1 MPNKFSFSLVRL
13 LQCTVA
19 LSSFMII
26 IDFQEIKSINVC
38 KSKNLSMSSIA
49 FDFGNS
55 YAVASVPRAKGI
67 DLVLSDTSNRL
78 IPSCVSY
85 TSERRFM
92 GDMGIGQRTSNR
104 RACFFNLP
112 MLLNEDFGSH
122 AVQRVLSLGAE
133 FVLTEDPVT
142 HKAYG
147 KVFYGGEE
155 RHISTENMTTAI
167 LGKVRDF
174 ANSMDNVSLSDFVV
188 GCPGNWDHSK
198 RAALRASC
206 EALGLMC
213 NGVVTQHMAAAVTYY
228 VKRNAEFR
236 AMSADNQGIHLG
248 ILSIGELQSFFSIL
262 RIHKAGIQCV
272 FAEYDDTVGAA
283 DFDKILYGLVCD
295 QIKAKFK
302 QVSPDELR
310 SGKNFT
316 KIMKACNAAKKVLS
330 INSKAPVHI
339 ECLGDAQIDV
349 NCMVTAQEFEE
360 LSFRSGLMDKLEEMV
375 KRGLQVVK
383 GVDNVEAFE
392 LIGGA
397 SRMQAVKT
405 LSERLF
411 TAQKI
416 TKRLNPDECIVV
428 GLGWIAAIR
437 SPRQKVAFSIEMV
450 DIVSNIK
457 GPISMDII
465 RRDTMTSIYE
475 SPLKVFQRDDVYPCS
490 RKVSKTL
497 APGEYSIRLVDVSTG
512 VVHEESIVTVSPR
525 NTEQFAEFSPEELAK
540 HNIALDATDV
550 TLSLKMTCDTE
561 GFFHFTQVRRTD
573 PVIRVKK
580 VLREQPNPKWS
591 EEIEAQEIEKE
602 KAAETQYADELAQY
616 EARLKELNDAL
627 AAAEDAN
634 KEAITKD
641 IADHKTKMPKK
652 QITLRTPKTI
662 QVPVEEKEIISE
674 INNVERKI
682 LTNIGDTVNLAK
694 QLEDFEK
701 CCKEID
707 HKALRYEHARNTF
720 ESLVYDTRN
729 NMDWGKFAEFTT
741 EEDKKRIVPHLDE
754 HSVFINNIEGPHQT
768 TEIEERIQRLESEIR
783 FLHERKESHDSAD
796 LRLMSLR
803 SSVDSLLDRWPANGA
818 NNEARD
824 KLSAFYAECENI
836 VRQASK
842 HELAP
847 LALFEN
853 VDQRLADFEKA
864 LQAKPE
870 PAKVDNVS
878 DAAPAKAGES
888 K

>member
-1 MPNKFSFSLVRL
+1 
-13 LQCTVA
+13 
-19 LSSFMII
+19 
-26 IDFQEIKSINVC
+26 
-38 KSKNLSMSSIA
+38 MSSIA

-55 YAVASVPRAKGI
+55 YAVASVPRARGV

-122 AVQRVLSLGAE
+122 AVQRVVSLGAE
-133 FVLTEDPVT
+133 FVLTEDPST

-147 KVFYGGEE
+147 KVFYGGQEH
-155 RHISTENMTTAI
+155 HISTENMTTAI

-188 GCPGNWDHSK
+188 GCPGNWNHSK

-206 EALGLMC
+206 EALGLTC

-236 AMSADNQGIHLG
+236 AMSPENQGIHLG

-262 RIHKAGIQCV
+262 RIHKTGIQCV

-283 DFDKILYGLVCD
+283 DFDKILYNLVCE
-295 QIKAKFK
+295 QIKAKFR
-302 QVSPDELR
+302 QISPEELR

-360 LSFRSGLMDKLEEMV
+360 LSFKSGLMNKLEAMIT
-375 KRGLQVVK
+375 KGLQVVK
-383 GVDNVEAFE
+383 GIDNVEAFE

-397 SRMQAVKT
+397 SRMQSIRT

-411 TAQKI
+411 TAEKI

-450 DIVSNIK
+450 DIISNIQ
-457 GPISMDII
+457 GPISLDILH
-465 RRDTMTSIYE
+465 RETMSSIYQT
-475 SPLKVFQRDDVYPCS
+475 PLKVFQHDDVYPCS

-497 APGEYSIRLVDVSTG
+497 SPGEYIIRLVDVSTG
-512 VVHEESIVTVSPR
+512 TTHEESVITVAPR
-525 NTEQFAEFSPEELAK
+525 NVAQFNEFSPEELAK
-540 HNIALDATDV
+540 HSISLDTTDV
-550 TLSLKMTCDTE
+550 TVSLKMTCDTE
-561 GFFHFTQVRRTD
+561 GFFHFTQLRRTD
-573 PVIRVKK
+573 PIVRVKK
-580 VLREQPNPKWS
+580 ILREQPNPKWT
-591 EEIEAQEIEKE
+591 EEIEAQEVEKE
-602 KAAETQYADELAQY
+602 KAAETQYTSEVAQH
-616 EARLKELNDAL
+616 EAKLKELNDAL
-627 AAAEDAN
+627 ASAADTEKD
-634 KEAITKD
+634 AITKE
-641 IADHKTKMPKK
+641 IADHKAKAPKK
-652 QITLRTPKTI
+652 QIVIRTPKTV
-662 QVPVEEKEIISE
+662 QVPVEEKEIATE
-674 INNVERKI
+674 IVNIDRQV
-682 LTNIGDTVNLAK
+682 LLNIGDTTSLAK
-694 QLEDFEK
+694 QLEEFEK
-701 CCKEID
+701 CCKDID
-707 HKALRYEHARNTF
+707 RKALRYEHARNTF

-729 NMDWGKFAEFTT
+729 DMDWGKFAEFTT
-741 EEDKKRIVPHLDE
+741 EEDKKKIIPHLDE
-754 HSVFINNIEGPHQT
+754 HSAFINTIEGPHQT
-768 TEIEERIQRLESEIR
+768 AEIEERIQKLEDEIR
-783 FLHERKESHDSAD
+783 FLYERKESHDSAD

-803 SSVDSLLDRWPANGA
+803 NSVDSLLEKWPANGT

-824 KLSAFYAECENI
+824 KLMVLYKECEKA
-836 VRQASK
+836 VQQASK

-853 VDQRLADFEKA
+853 IDQRLAEFEKA
-864 LQAKPE
+864 LQAKAE
-870 PAKVDNVS
+870 SAKPSATSN
-878 DAAPAKAGES
+878 AAPKEDDKS

>member
-1 MPNKFSFSLVRL
+1 
-13 LQCTVA
+13 
-19 LSSFMII
+19 
-26 IDFQEIKSINVC
+26 
-38 KSKNLSMSSIA
+38 MSSIA

-55 YAVASVPRAKGI
+55 YAVASVPRARGV

-122 AVQRVLSLGAE
+122 AVQRVVSLGAE
-133 FVLTEDPVT
+133 FVLTEDPST

-147 KVFYGGEE
+147 KVFYGGQEH
-155 RHISTENMTTAI
+155 HISTENMTTAI

-188 GCPGNWDHSK
+188 GCPGNWNHSK

-206 EALGLMC
+206 EALGLTC

-236 AMSADNQGIHLG
+236 AMSPENQGIHLG

-262 RIHKAGIQCV
+262 RIHKTGIQCV

-283 DFDKILYGLVCD
+283 DFDKILYNLVCE
-295 QIKAKFK
+295 QIKAKFR
-302 QVSPDELR
+302 QISPEELR

-360 LSFRSGLMDKLEEMV
+360 LSFKSGLMNKLEAMIT
-375 KRGLQVVK
+375 KGLQVVK
-383 GVDNVEAFE
+383 GIDNVEAFE

-397 SRMQAVKT
+397 SRMQSIRT

-411 TAQKI
+411 TAEKI

-450 DIVSNIK
+450 DIISNIQ
-457 GPISMDII
+457 GPISLDILH
-465 RRDTMTSIYE
+465 RETMSSIYQT
-475 SPLKVFQRDDVYPCS
+475 PLKVFQHDDVYPCS

-497 APGEYSIRLVDVSTG
+497 SPGEYIIRLVDVSTG
-512 VVHEESIVTVSPR
+512 TTHEESVITVAPR
-525 NTEQFAEFSPEELAK
+525 NIAQFNEFSPEELAK
-540 HNIALDATDV
+540 HSISLDTTDV
-550 TLSLKMTCDTE
+550 TVSLKMTCDTE
-561 GFFHFTQVRRTD
+561 GFFHFTQLRRTD
-573 PVIRVKK
+573 PIVRVKK
-580 VLREQPNPKWS
+580 VLREQPNPKWT
-591 EEIEAQEIEKE
+591 EEIEAQEVEKE
-602 KAAETQYADELAQY
+602 KAAETQYTSEVAQH
-616 EARLKELNDAL
+616 EAKLKELNDAL
-627 AAAEDAN
+627 ASAADTEKDAVT
-634 KEAITKD
+634 KE
-641 IADHKTKMPKK
+641 IADHKAKAPKK
-652 QITLRTPKTI
+652 QIVIRTPKTV
-662 QVPVEEKEIISE
+662 QVPVEEKEVATE
-674 INNVERKI
+674 IVNIDRQV
-682 LTNIGDTVNLAK
+682 LLNIGDTTALAK
-694 QLEDFEK
+694 QLEEFEK
-701 CCKEID
+701 CCKDID
-707 HKALRYEHARNTF
+707 RKALRYEHARNTF

-729 NMDWGKFAEFTT
+729 DMDWGKFAEFTT
-741 EEDKKRIVPHLDE
+741 EENKRKIIPHLDE
-754 HSVFINNIEGPHQT
+754 HSAFINTIEGPHQT
-768 TEIEERIQRLESEIR
+768 AEIEERIQKLEDEIR
-783 FLHERKESHDSAD
+783 FLYERKESHDSAD

-803 SSVDSLLDRWPANGA
+803 NSVDSLLEKWPANGT

-824 KLSAFYAECENI
+824 KLMVLYKECEKA
-836 VRQASK
+836 VQQASK

-853 VDQRLADFEKA
+853 IDQRLAEFEKA
-864 LQAKPE
+864 LQAKAE
-870 PAKVDNVS
+870 SAKPSATSN
-878 DAAPAKAGES
+878 AAPKEDDKS

>member
-1 MPNKFSFSLVRL
+1 
-13 LQCTVA
+13 
-19 LSSFMII
+19 
-26 IDFQEIKSINVC
+26 
-38 KSKNLSMSSIA
+38 MSSIA

-55 YAVASVPRAKGI
+55 YAVASVPRARGI

-112 MLLNEDFGSH
+112 MLINEDFGSH

-133 FVLTEDPVT
+133 FILTEDPAT

-206 EALGLMC
+206 EALGLTC

-236 AMSADNQGIHLG
+236 AMSPDNQGVHLG

-262 RIHKAGIQCV
+262 RIHRAGIQCV

-295 QIKAKFK
+295 QIKAKFR
-302 QVSPDELR
+302 QISPEELR

-349 NCMVTAQEFEE
+349 NCMITAQEFED
-360 LSFRSGLMDKLEEMV
+360 LSFKSGLMDKLEAMV
-375 KRGLQVVK
+375 RRGLQVVK
-383 GVDNVEAFE
+383 GIDNVEAFE

-405 LSERLF
+405 LSEKLF

-450 DIVSNIK
+450 DIVSNIQ

-475 SPLKVFQRDDVYPCS
+475 TPLKVFQRDDVYPCS

-497 APGEYSIRLVDVSTG
+497 APGEYNVRLVDVSTG
-512 VVHEESIVTVSPR
+512 IVHEESMITIVPR
-525 NTEQFAEFSPEELAK
+525 STAQFSEFSPEELAK
-540 HNIALDATDV
+540 HNITLDATDV
-550 TLSLKMTCDTE
+550 TISLKMTCDTE

-573 PVIRVKK
+573 PAVRVKK

-591 EEIEAQEIEKE
+591 EEIGAQEAEKE
-602 KAAETQYADELAQY
+602 KASEAQYADELAQH
-616 EARLKELNDAL
+616 EAKLKELNDAL
-627 AAAEDAN
+627 AAAADAD
-634 KEAITKD
+634 KEAITKN
-641 IADHKTKMPKK
+641 IADHRAAAPKK
-652 QITLRTPKTI
+652 QIIVRTPKMI
-662 QVPVEEKEIISE
+662 QVPVDEKEITTE
-674 INNVERKI
+674 INNIERKV
-682 LTNIGDTVNLAK
+682 LTNMADTTVLAK
-694 QLEDFEK
+694 HLEEFEK

-707 HKALRYEHARNTF
+707 HKALRYENARNTF

-741 EEDKKRIVPHLDE
+741 EEDKKRIIPHLDE
-754 HSVFINNIEGPHQT
+754 HSAFINNIEGPHQT
-768 TEIEERIQRLESEIR
+768 AEIEDRIQRLENEVR

-803 SSVDSLLDRWPANGA
+803 SSVDSLLERWPANGA
-818 NNEARD
+818 NDEARD
-824 KLSAFYAECENI
+824 KLVAFYAECEKTI
-836 VRQASK
+836 RQASK

-853 VDQRLADFEKA
+853 ANQRLTDFEKA
-864 LQAKPE
+864 LQTKPE
-870 PAKVDNVS
+870 PMKTDNTP
-878 DAAPAKAGES
+878 DAAPKEANES

>member
-1 MPNKFSFSLVRL
+1 
-13 LQCTVA
+13 
-19 LSSFMII
+19 
-26 IDFQEIKSINVC
+26 
-38 KSKNLSMSSIA
+38 MSSIA

-55 YAVASVPRAKGI
+55 YAVASVPRARGV

-122 AVQRVLSLGAE
+122 AVQRVVSLGAE
-133 FVLTEDPVT
+133 FVLTEDPST

-147 KVFYGGEE
+147 KVFYGGQEH
-155 RHISTENMTTAI
+155 HISTENMTTAI

-188 GCPGNWDHSK
+188 GCPGNWNHSK

-206 EALGLMC
+206 EALGLTC

-236 AMSADNQGIHLG
+236 AMSPENQGIHLG

-262 RIHKAGIQCV
+262 RIHKTGIQCV

-283 DFDKILYGLVCD
+283 DFDKILYNLVCE
-295 QIKAKFK
+295 QIKAKFR
-302 QVSPDELR
+302 QISPEELR

-360 LSFRSGLMDKLEEMV
+360 LSFKSGLMNKLEAMIT
-375 KRGLQVVK
+375 KGLQVVK
-383 GVDNVEAFE
+383 GIDNVEAFE

-397 SRMQAVKT
+397 SRMQSIRT

-411 TAQKI
+411 TAEKI

-450 DIVSNIK
+450 DIISNIQ
-457 GPISMDII
+457 GPISLDILH
-465 RRDTMTSIYE
+465 RETMSSIYQT
-475 SPLKVFQRDDVYPCS
+475 PLKVFQHDDVYPCS

-497 APGEYSIRLVDVSTG
+497 SPGEYIIRLVDVSTG
-512 VVHEESIVTVSPR
+512 TTHEESVITVAPR
-525 NTEQFAEFSPEELAK
+525 NIAQFNEFSPEELAK
-540 HNIALDATDV
+540 HSISLDTTDV
-550 TLSLKMTCDTE
+550 TVSLKMTCDTE
-561 GFFHFTQVRRTD
+561 GFFHFTQLRRTD
-573 PVIRVKK
+573 PIVRVKK
-580 VLREQPNPKWS
+580 VLREQPNPKWT
-591 EEIEAQEIEKE
+591 EEIEAQEVEKE
-602 KAAETQYADELAQY
+602 KAAETQYANEVTQH
-616 EARLKELNDAL
+616 EAKLKELNDAL
-627 AAAEDAN
+627 ASAADTEKD
-634 KEAITKD
+634 AITKE
-641 IADHKTKMPKK
+641 IADHKAKAPKK
-652 QITLRTPKTI
+652 QIVIRTPKTV
-662 QVPVEEKEIISE
+662 QVPVEEKEVATE
-674 INNVERKI
+674 IVNIDRQV
-682 LTNIGDTVNLAK
+682 LLNIGDTTALAK
-694 QLEDFEK
+694 QLEEFEK
-701 CCKEID
+701 CCKDID
-707 HKALRYEHARNTF
+707 RKALRYEHARNTF

-729 NMDWGKFAEFTT
+729 DMDWGKFAEFTT
-741 EEDKKRIVPHLDE
+741 EEDKKKIIPHLDE
-754 HSVFINNIEGPHQT
+754 HSAFINTIEGPHQT
-768 TEIEERIQRLESEIR
+768 AEIEERIQKLEDEIR
-783 FLHERKESHDSAD
+783 FLYERKESHDSAD

-803 SSVDSLLDRWPANGA
+803 NSVDSLLEKWPANGT

-824 KLSAFYAECENI
+824 KLMVLYKECEKA
-836 VRQASK
+836 VQQASK

-853 VDQRLADFEKA
+853 IDQRLAEFEKA
-864 LQAKPE
+864 LQAKAE
-870 PAKVDNVS
+870 SAKPSATSN
-878 DAAPAKAGES
+878 AAPKEDDKS

>member
-1 MPNKFSFSLVRL
+1 
-13 LQCTVA
+13 
-19 LSSFMII
+19 
-26 IDFQEIKSINVC
+26 
-38 KSKNLSMSSIA
+38 MSSIA

-55 YAVASVPRAKGI
+55 YAVASVPRARGV

-122 AVQRVLSLGAE
+122 AVQRVVSLGAE
-133 FVLTEDPVT
+133 FVLTEDPST

-147 KVFYGGEE
+147 KVFYGGQEH
-155 RHISTENMTTAI
+155 HISTENMTTAI

-188 GCPGNWDHSK
+188 GCPGNWNHSK

-206 EALGLMC
+206 EALGLTC

-236 AMSADNQGIHLG
+236 AMSPENQGIHLG

-262 RIHKAGIQCV
+262 RIHKTGIQCV

-283 DFDKILYGLVCD
+283 DFDKILYNLVCE
-295 QIKAKFK
+295 QIKAKFR
-302 QVSPDELR
+302 QISPEELR

-360 LSFRSGLMDKLEEMV
+360 LSFKSGLMNKLEAMIT
-375 KRGLQVVK
+375 KGLQVVK
-383 GVDNVEAFE
+383 GIDNVEAFE

-397 SRMQAVKT
+397 SRMQSIRT

-411 TAQKI
+411 TAEKI

-450 DIVSNIK
+450 DIISNIQ
-457 GPISMDII
+457 GPISLDILH
-465 RRDTMTSIYE
+465 RETMSSIYQT
-475 SPLKVFQRDDVYPCS
+475 PLKVFQHDDVYPCS

-497 APGEYSIRLVDVSTG
+497 SPGEYIIRLVDVSTG
-512 VVHEESIVTVSPR
+512 TTHEESVITVAPR
-525 NTEQFAEFSPEELAK
+525 NIAQFNEFSPEELAK
-540 HNIALDATDV
+540 HSISLDTTDV
-550 TLSLKMTCDTE
+550 TVSLKMTCDTE
-561 GFFHFTQVRRTD
+561 GFFHFTQLRRTD
-573 PVIRVKK
+573 PIVRVKK
-580 VLREQPNPKWS
+580 VLREQPNPKWT
-591 EEIEAQEIEKE
+591 EEIEAQEVEKE
-602 KAAETQYADELAQY
+602 KAAETQYTSEVAQH
-616 EARLKELNDAL
+616 EAKLKELNDAL
-627 AAAEDAN
+627 ASAADTEKDAVT
-634 KEAITKD
+634 KE
-641 IADHKTKMPKK
+641 IADHKAKAPKK
-652 QITLRTPKTI
+652 QIVIRTPKTV
-662 QVPVEEKEIISE
+662 QVPVEEKEVATE
-674 INNVERKI
+674 IVNIDRQV
-682 LTNIGDTVNLAK
+682 LLNIGDTTALAK
-694 QLEDFEK
+694 QLEEFEK
-701 CCKEID
+701 CCKDID
-707 HKALRYEHARNTF
+707 RKALRYEHARNTF

-729 NMDWGKFAEFTT
+729 DMDWGKFAEFTT
-741 EEDKKRIVPHLDE
+741 EEDKKKIIPHLDE
-754 HSVFINNIEGPHQT
+754 HSAFINTIEGPHQT
-768 TEIEERIQRLESEIR
+768 AEIEERIQKLEDEIR
-783 FLHERKESHDSAD
+783 FLYERKESHDSAD

-803 SSVDSLLDRWPANGA
+803 NSVDSLLEKWPANGT

-824 KLSAFYAECENI
+824 KLMVLYKECEKA
-836 VRQASK
+836 VQQASK

-853 VDQRLADFEKA
+853 IDQRLAEFEKA
-864 LQAKPE
+864 LQAKAE
-870 PAKVDNVS
+870 SAKPSATSN
-878 DAAPAKAGES
+878 AAPKEDDKS

>member
-1 MPNKFSFSLVRL
+1 
-13 LQCTVA
+13 
-19 LSSFMII
+19 
-26 IDFQEIKSINVC
+26 
-38 KSKNLSMSSIA
+38 MSSIA

-55 YAVASVPRAKGI
+55 YAVASVPRARGV

-122 AVQRVLSLGAE
+122 AVQRVVSLGAE
-133 FVLTEDPVT
+133 FVLTEDPST

-147 KVFYGGEE
+147 KVFYGGQEH
-155 RHISTENMTTAI
+155 HISTENMTTAI

-188 GCPGNWDHSK
+188 GCPGNWNHSK

-206 EALGLMC
+206 EALGLTC

-236 AMSADNQGIHLG
+236 AMSPENQGIHLG

-262 RIHKAGIQCV
+262 RIHKTGIQCV

-283 DFDKILYGLVCD
+283 DFDKILYNLVCE
-295 QIKAKFK
+295 QIKAKFR
-302 QVSPDELR
+302 QISPEELR

-360 LSFRSGLMDKLEEMV
+360 LSFKSGLMNKLEAMIT
-375 KRGLQVVK
+375 KGLQVVK
-383 GVDNVEAFE
+383 GIDNVEAFE

-397 SRMQAVKT
+397 SRMQSIRT

-411 TAQKI
+411 TAEKI

-450 DIVSNIK
+450 DIISNIQ
-457 GPISMDII
+457 GPISLDILH
-465 RRDTMTSIYE
+465 RETMSSIYQT
-475 SPLKVFQRDDVYPCS
+475 PLKVFQHDDVYPCS

-497 APGEYSIRLVDVSTG
+497 SPGEYIIRLVDVSTG
-512 VVHEESIVTVSPR
+512 TTHEESVITVAPR
-525 NTEQFAEFSPEELAK
+525 NIAQFNEFSPEELAK
-540 HNIALDATDV
+540 HSISLDTTDV
-550 TLSLKMTCDTE
+550 TVSLKMTCDTE
-561 GFFHFTQVRRTD
+561 GFFHFTQLRRTD
-573 PVIRVKK
+573 PIVRVKK
-580 VLREQPNPKWS
+580 VLREQPNPKWT
-591 EEIEAQEIEKE
+591 EEIEAQEVEKE
-602 KAAETQYADELAQY
+602 KAAETQYTSEVAQH
-616 EARLKELNDAL
+616 EAKLKELNDAL
-627 AAAEDAN
+627 ASAADTEKDAVT
-634 KEAITKD
+634 KE
-641 IADHKTKMPKK
+641 IADHKAKAPKK
-652 QITLRTPKTI
+652 QIVIRTPKTV
-662 QVPVEEKEIISE
+662 QVPVEEKEVATE
-674 INNVERKI
+674 IVNIDRQV
-682 LTNIGDTVNLAK
+682 LLNIGDTTALAK
-694 QLEDFEK
+694 QLEEFEK
-701 CCKEID
+701 CCKDID
-707 HKALRYEHARNTF
+707 RKALRYEHARNTF

-729 NMDWGKFAEFTT
+729 DMDWGKFAEFTT
-741 EEDKKRIVPHLDE
+741 EEDKRKIIPHLDE
-754 HSVFINNIEGPHQT
+754 HSAFINTIEGPHQT
-768 TEIEERIQRLESEIR
+768 AEIEERIQKLEDEIR
-783 FLHERKESHDSAD
+783 FLYERKESHDSAD

-803 SSVDSLLDRWPANGA
+803 NSVDSLLEKWPANGT

-824 KLSAFYAECENI
+824 KLMALYKECEKA
-836 VRQASK
+836 VQQASK

-853 VDQRLADFEKA
+853 IDKRLAEFEKA
-864 LQAKPE
+864 LQAKAE
-870 PAKVDNVS
+870 SAKPSATSN
-878 DAAPAKAGES
+878 AAPKEDDKS

>member
-1 MPNKFSFSLVRL
+1 
-13 LQCTVA
+13 
-19 LSSFMII
+19 
-26 IDFQEIKSINVC
+26 
-38 KSKNLSMSSIA
+38 MSSIA

-55 YAVASVPRAKGI
+55 YAVASVPRARGV

-122 AVQRVLSLGAE
+122 AVQRVVSLGAE
-133 FVLTEDPVT
+133 FVLTEDPST

-147 KVFYGGEE
+147 KVFYGGQEH
-155 RHISTENMTTAI
+155 HISTENMTTAI

-188 GCPGNWDHSK
+188 GCPGNWNHSK

-206 EALGLMC
+206 EALGLTC

-236 AMSADNQGIHLG
+236 TMSPENQGIHLG

-262 RIHKAGIQCV
+262 RIHKTGIQCV

-283 DFDKILYGLVCD
+283 DFDKILYNLVCE
-295 QIKAKFK
+295 QIKAKFR
-302 QVSPDELR
+302 QISPEELR

-360 LSFRSGLMDKLEEMV
+360 LSFKSGLMNKLEAMIT
-375 KRGLQVVK
+375 KGLQVVK
-383 GVDNVEAFE
+383 GIDNVEAFE

-397 SRMQAVKT
+397 SRMQSIRT

-411 TAQKI
+411 TAEKI

-450 DIVSNIK
+450 DIISNIQ
-457 GPISMDII
+457 GPISLDILH
-465 RRDTMTSIYE
+465 RETMSSIYQT
-475 SPLKVFQRDDVYPCS
+475 PLKVFQHDDVYPCS

-497 APGEYSIRLVDVSTG
+497 SPGEYIIRLVDVSTG
-512 VVHEESIVTVSPR
+512 TTHEESVITVAPR
-525 NTEQFAEFSPEELAK
+525 NIAQFNEFSPEELAK
-540 HNIALDATDV
+540 HSISLDTTDV
-550 TLSLKMTCDTE
+550 TVSLKMTCDTE
-561 GFFHFTQVRRTD
+561 GFFHFTQLRRTD
-573 PVIRVKK
+573 PIVRVKK
-580 VLREQPNPKWS
+580 VLREQPNPKWT
-591 EEIEAQEIEKE
+591 EEIEAQEVEKE
-602 KAAETQYADELAQY
+602 KAAETQYTNEVAQH
-616 EARLKELNDAL
+616 EAKLKELNDAL
-627 AAAEDAN
+627 ASAADTEKDAVT
-634 KEAITKD
+634 KE
-641 IADHKTKMPKK
+641 IADHKAKAPKK
-652 QITLRTPKTI
+652 QIVIRTPKTV
-662 QVPVEEKEIISE
+662 QVPVEEKEVATEIIN
-674 INNVERKI
+674 IDRQV
-682 LTNIGDTVNLAK
+682 LLNIGDTTALAK
-694 QLEDFEK
+694 QLEEFEK
-701 CCKEID
+701 CCKDID
-707 HKALRYEHARNTF
+707 RKALRYEHARNTF

-729 NMDWGKFAEFTT
+729 DMDWGKFAEFTT
-741 EEDKKRIVPHLDE
+741 EEDKKKIIPHLDE
-754 HSVFINNIEGPHQT
+754 HSAFINTIEGPHQT
-768 TEIEERIQRLESEIR
+768 AEIEERIQKLEDEIR
-783 FLHERKESHDSAD
+783 FLYERKESHDSAD

-803 SSVDSLLDRWPANGA
+803 NSVDSLLEKWPANGT

-824 KLSAFYAECENI
+824 KLMVLYKECEKA
-836 VRQASK
+836 VQQASK

-853 VDQRLADFEKA
+853 IDQRLAEFEKA
-864 LQAKPE
+864 LQAKAE
-870 PAKVDNVS
+870 SAKPSATSN
-878 DAAPAKAGES
+878 AAPKEDDKS

>member
-1 MPNKFSFSLVRL
+1 
-13 LQCTVA
+13 
-19 LSSFMII
+19 
-26 IDFQEIKSINVC
+26 
-38 KSKNLSMSSIA
+38 MSSIA

-55 YAVASVPRAKGI
+55 YAVASVPRARGV

-122 AVQRVLSLGAE
+122 AVQRVVSLGAE
-133 FVLTEDPVT
+133 FVLTEDPST

-147 KVFYGGEE
+147 KVFYGGQEH
-155 RHISTENMTTAI
+155 HISTENMTTAI

-188 GCPGNWDHSK
+188 GCPGNWNHSK

-206 EALGLMC
+206 EALGLTC

-236 AMSADNQGIHLG
+236 AMSPENQGIHLG

-262 RIHKAGIQCV
+262 RIHKTGIQCV

-283 DFDKILYGLVCD
+283 DFDKILYNLVCE
-295 QIKAKFK
+295 QIKAKFR
-302 QVSPDELR
+302 QISPEELR

-360 LSFRSGLMDKLEEMV
+360 LSFKSGLMNKLEAMIT
-375 KRGLQVVK
+375 KGLQVVK
-383 GVDNVEAFE
+383 GIDNVEAFE

-397 SRMQAVKT
+397 SRMQSIRT

-411 TAQKI
+411 TAEKI

-450 DIVSNIK
+450 DIISNIQ
-457 GPISMDII
+457 GPISLDILH
-465 RRDTMTSIYE
+465 RETMSSIYQT
-475 SPLKVFQRDDVYPCS
+475 PLKVFQHDDVYPCS

-497 APGEYSIRLVDVSTG
+497 SPGEYIIRLVDVSTG
-512 VVHEESIVTVSPR
+512 TTHEESVITVAPR
-525 NTEQFAEFSPEELAK
+525 NIAQFNEFSPEELAK
-540 HNIALDATDV
+540 HSISLDTTDV
-550 TLSLKMTCDTE
+550 TVSLKMTCDTE
-561 GFFHFTQVRRTD
+561 GFFHFTQLRRTD
-573 PVIRVKK
+573 PIVRVKK
-580 VLREQPNPKWS
+580 VLREQPNPKWT
-591 EEIEAQEIEKE
+591 EEIEAQEVEKE
-602 KAAETQYADELAQY
+602 KAAETQYANEVAQH
-616 EARLKELNDAL
+616 EAKLKELNDAL
-627 AAAEDAN
+627 ASAADTEKD
-634 KEAITKD
+634 AITKE
-641 IADHKTKMPKK
+641 IADHKAKAPKK
-652 QITLRTPKTI
+652 QIVIRTPKTV
-662 QVPVEEKEIISE
+662 QVPVEEKEVATE
-674 INNVERKI
+674 IVNIDRQV
-682 LTNIGDTVNLAK
+682 LLNIGDTTALAK
-694 QLEDFEK
+694 QLEEFEK
-701 CCKEID
+701 CCKDID
-707 HKALRYEHARNTF
+707 RKALRYEHARNTF

-729 NMDWGKFAEFTT
+729 DMDWGKFAEFTT
-741 EEDKKRIVPHLDE
+741 EEDKKKIIPHLDE
-754 HSVFINNIEGPHQT
+754 HSAFINTIEGPHQT
-768 TEIEERIQRLESEIR
+768 AEIEERIQKLEDEIR
-783 FLHERKESHDSAD
+783 FLYERKESHDSAD

-803 SSVDSLLDRWPANGA
+803 NSVDSLLEKWPANGT

-824 KLSAFYAECENI
+824 KLMVLYKECEKA
-836 VRQASK
+836 VQQASK

-853 VDQRLADFEKA
+853 IDQRLAEFEKA
-864 LQAKPE
+864 LQAKAE
-870 PAKVDNVS
+870 SAKPSATSN
-878 DAAPAKAGES
+878 AAPKEDDKS

>member
-1 MPNKFSFSLVRL
+1 
-13 LQCTVA
+13 
-19 LSSFMII
+19 
-26 IDFQEIKSINVC
+26 
-38 KSKNLSMSSIA
+38 MSSIA

-55 YAVASVPRAKGI
+55 YAVASVPRARGV

-122 AVQRVLSLGAE
+122 AVQRVVSLGAE
-133 FVLTEDPVT
+133 FVLTEDPST

-147 KVFYGGEE
+147 KVFYGGQEH
-155 RHISTENMTTAI
+155 HISTENMTTAI

-188 GCPGNWDHSK
+188 GCPGNWNHSK

-206 EALGLMC
+206 EALGLTC

-236 AMSADNQGIHLG
+236 AMSPENQGIHLG

-262 RIHKAGIQCV
+262 RIHKTGIQCV

-283 DFDKILYGLVCD
+283 DFDKILYNLVCE
-295 QIKAKFK
+295 QIKAKFR
-302 QVSPDELR
+302 QISPEELR

-360 LSFRSGLMDKLEEMV
+360 LSFKSGLMNKLEAMIT
-375 KRGLQVVK
+375 KGLQVVK
-383 GVDNVEAFE
+383 GIDNVEAFE

-397 SRMQAVKT
+397 SRMQSIRT

-411 TAQKI
+411 TAEKI

-450 DIVSNIK
+450 DIISNIQ
-457 GPISMDII
+457 GPISLDILH
-465 RRDTMTSIYE
+465 RETMSSIYQT
-475 SPLKVFQRDDVYPCS
+475 PLKVFQHDDVYPCS

-497 APGEYSIRLVDVSTG
+497 SPGEYIIRLVDVSTG
-512 VVHEESIVTVSPR
+512 TTHEESVITVAPR
-525 NTEQFAEFSPEELAK
+525 NIAQFNEFSPEELAK
-540 HNIALDATDV
+540 HSISLDTTDV
-550 TLSLKMTCDTE
+550 TVSLKMTCDTE
-561 GFFHFTQVRRTD
+561 GFFHFTQLRRTD
-573 PVIRVKK
+573 PVVRVKK
-580 VLREQPNPKWS
+580 VLREQPNPKWN
-591 EEIEAQEIEKE
+591 EEIEAQEVEKE
-602 KAAETQYADELAQY
+602 KAAETQYANEVAQH
-616 EARLKELNDAL
+616 EAKLKELNDAL
-627 AAAEDAN
+627 ASAADTEKDAVT
-634 KEAITKD
+634 KE
-641 IADHKTKMPKK
+641 IADHKAKAPKK
-652 QITLRTPKTI
+652 QIVIRTPKTV
-662 QVPVEEKEIISE
+662 QVPVEEKEVATE
-674 INNVERKI
+674 IVNIDRQV
-682 LTNIGDTVNLAK
+682 LLNIGDTTALAK
-694 QLEDFEK
+694 QLEEFEK
-701 CCKEID
+701 CCKDID
-707 HKALRYEHARNTF
+707 RKALRYEHARNTF

-729 NMDWGKFAEFTT
+729 DMDWGKFAEFTT
-741 EEDKKRIVPHLDE
+741 EEDKRKIIPHLDE
-754 HSVFINNIEGPHQT
+754 HSAFINTIEGPHQT
-768 TEIEERIQRLESEIR
+768 AEIEERIQKLEDEIR
-783 FLHERKESHDSAD
+783 FLYERKESHDSAD

-803 SSVDSLLDRWPANGA
+803 NSVDSLLEKWPANGT

-824 KLSAFYAECENI
+824 KLMVLYKECEKA
-836 VRQASK
+836 VQQASK

-853 VDQRLADFEKA
+853 IDQRLAEFEKA
-864 LQAKPE
+864 LQAKAE
-870 PAKVDNVS
+870 SAKPSATSN
-878 DAAPAKAGES
+878 AAPKEDDKS

>member
-1 MPNKFSFSLVRL
+1 
-13 LQCTVA
+13 
-19 LSSFMII
+19 
-26 IDFQEIKSINVC
+26 
-38 KSKNLSMSSIA
+38 MSSIA

-55 YAVASVPRAKGI
+55 YAVASVPRARGV

-122 AVQRVLSLGAE
+122 AVQRVVSLGAE
-133 FVLTEDPVT
+133 FVLTEDPST

-147 KVFYGGEE
+147 KVFYGGQEH
-155 RHISTENMTTAI
+155 HISTENMTTAI

-188 GCPGNWDHSK
+188 GCPGNWNHSK

-206 EALGLMC
+206 EALGLTC

-236 AMSADNQGIHLG
+236 AMSPENQGIHLG

-262 RIHKAGIQCV
+262 RIHKTGIQCV

-283 DFDKILYGLVCD
+283 DFDKILYNLVCE
-295 QIKAKFK
+295 QIKAKFR
-302 QVSPDELR
+302 QISPEELR

-360 LSFRSGLMDKLEEMV
+360 LSFKSGLMNKLEAMIT
-375 KRGLQVVK
+375 KGLQVVK
-383 GVDNVEAFE
+383 GLDNVEAFE

-397 SRMQAVKT
+397 SRMQSIRT

-411 TAQKI
+411 TAEKI

-450 DIVSNIK
+450 DIISNIQ
-457 GPISMDII
+457 GPISLDILH
-465 RRDTMTSIYE
+465 RETMSSIYQT
-475 SPLKVFQRDDVYPCS
+475 PLKVFQHDDVYPCS

-497 APGEYSIRLVDVSTG
+497 SPGEYIIRLVDVSTG
-512 VVHEESIVTVSPR
+512 TTHEESVITVAPR
-525 NTEQFAEFSPEELAK
+525 NIAQFNEFSPEELAK
-540 HNIALDATDV
+540 HSISLDTTDV
-550 TLSLKMTCDTE
+550 TVSLKMTCDTE
-561 GFFHFTQVRRTD
+561 GFFHFTQLRRTD
-573 PVIRVKK
+573 PIVRVKK
-580 VLREQPNPKWS
+580 VLREQPNPKWT
-591 EEIEAQEIEKE
+591 EEIEAQEVEKE
-602 KAAETQYADELAQY
+602 KAAETQYTSEVAQH
-616 EARLKELNDAL
+616 EAKLKELNDAL
-627 AAAEDAN
+627 ASAADTEKDAVT
-634 KEAITKD
+634 KE
-641 IADHKTKMPKK
+641 IADHKAKAPKK
-652 QITLRTPKTI
+652 QIVIRTPKTV
-662 QVPVEEKEIISE
+662 QVPVEEKEVATE
-674 INNVERKI
+674 IVNIDRQV
-682 LTNIGDTVNLAK
+682 LLNIGDTTALAK
-694 QLEDFEK
+694 QLEEFEK
-701 CCKEID
+701 CCKDID
-707 HKALRYEHARNTF
+707 RKALRYEHARNTF

-729 NMDWGKFAEFTT
+729 DMDWGKFAEFTT
-741 EEDKKRIVPHLDE
+741 EEDKKKIIPHLDE
-754 HSVFINNIEGPHQT
+754 HSAFINTIEGPHQT
-768 TEIEERIQRLESEIR
+768 AEIEERIQKLEDEIR
-783 FLHERKESHDSAD
+783 FLYERKESHDSAD

-803 SSVDSLLDRWPANGA
+803 NSVDSLLEKWPANGT

-824 KLSAFYAECENI
+824 KLMVLYKECEKA
-836 VRQASK
+836 VQQASK

-853 VDQRLADFEKA
+853 IDQRLAEFEKA
-864 LQAKPE
+864 LQAKAE
-870 PAKVDNVS
+870 SAKPSATSN
-878 DAAPAKAGES
+878 AAPKEDDKS

>member
-1 MPNKFSFSLVRL
+1 
-13 LQCTVA
+13 
-19 LSSFMII
+19 
-26 IDFQEIKSINVC
+26 
-38 KSKNLSMSSIA
+38 MSSIA

-55 YAVASVPRAKGI
+55 YAVASVPRARGV

-122 AVQRVLSLGAE
+122 AVQRVVSLGAE
-133 FVLTEDPVT
+133 FVLTEDPST

-147 KVFYGGEE
+147 KVFYGGQEH
-155 RHISTENMTTAI
+155 HISTENMTTAI

-188 GCPGNWDHSK
+188 GCPGNWNHSK

-206 EALGLMC
+206 EALGLTC

-236 AMSADNQGIHLG
+236 AMSPENQGIHLG

-262 RIHKAGIQCV
+262 RIHKTGIQCV

-283 DFDKILYGLVCD
+283 DFDKILYNLVCE
-295 QIKAKFK
+295 QIKAKFR
-302 QVSPDELR
+302 QISPEELR

-360 LSFRSGLMDKLEEMV
+360 LSFKSGLMNKLEAMIT
-375 KRGLQVVK
+375 KGLQVVK
-383 GVDNVEAFE
+383 GLDNVEAFE

-397 SRMQAVKT
+397 SRMQSIRT

-411 TAQKI
+411 TAEKI

-450 DIVSNIK
+450 DIISNIQ
-457 GPISMDII
+457 GPISLDILH
-465 RRDTMTSIYE
+465 RETMSSIYQT
-475 SPLKVFQRDDVYPCS
+475 PLKVFQHDDVYPCS

-497 APGEYSIRLVDVSTG
+497 SPGEYIIRLVDVSTG
-512 VVHEESIVTVSPR
+512 TTHEESVITVAPR
-525 NTEQFAEFSPEELAK
+525 NIAQFNEFSPEELAK
-540 HNIALDATDV
+540 HSISLDTTDV
-550 TLSLKMTCDTE
+550 TVSLKMTCDTE
-561 GFFHFTQVRRTD
+561 GFFHFTQLRRTD
-573 PVIRVKK
+573 PIVRVKK
-580 VLREQPNPKWS
+580 VLREQPNPKWT
-591 EEIEAQEIEKE
+591 EEIEAQEVEKE
-602 KAAETQYADELAQY
+602 KAAETQYTSEVAQH
-616 EARLKELNDAL
+616 EAKLKELNDAL
-627 AAAEDAN
+627 ASAADTEKDAVT
-634 KEAITKD
+634 KE
-641 IADHKTKMPKK
+641 IADHKAKAPKK
-652 QITLRTPKTI
+652 QIVIRTPKTV
-662 QVPVEEKEIISE
+662 QVPVEEKEIATE
-674 INNVERKI
+674 IVNIDRQV
-682 LTNIGDTVNLAK
+682 LLNIGDTTALAK
-694 QLEDFEK
+694 QLEEFEK
-701 CCKEID
+701 CCKDID
-707 HKALRYEHARNTF
+707 RKALRYEHARNTF

-729 NMDWGKFAEFTT
+729 DMDWGKFAEFTT
-741 EEDKKRIVPHLDE
+741 EEDKKKIIPHLDE
-754 HSVFINNIEGPHQT
+754 HSAFINTIEGPHQT
-768 TEIEERIQRLESEIR
+768 AEIEERIQKLEDEIR
-783 FLHERKESHDSAD
+783 FLYERKESHDSAD

-803 SSVDSLLDRWPANGA
+803 NSVDSLLEKWPANGT

-824 KLSAFYAECENI
+824 KLMVLYKECEKA
-836 VRQASK
+836 VQQASK

-853 VDQRLADFEKA
+853 IDQRLAEFEKA
-864 LQAKPE
+864 LQAKAE
-870 PAKVDNVS
+870 SAKPSATSN
-878 DAAPAKAGES
+878 AAPKEDDKS

>member
-1 MPNKFSFSLVRL
+1 
-13 LQCTVA
+13 
-19 LSSFMII
+19 
-26 IDFQEIKSINVC
+26 
-38 KSKNLSMSSIA
+38 MSSIA

-55 YAVASVPRAKGI
+55 YAVASVPRARGV

-122 AVQRVLSLGAE
+122 AVQRVVSLGAE
-133 FVLTEDPVT
+133 FVLTEDPNT

-147 KVFYGGEE
+147 KVFYGGQEH
-155 RHISTENMTTAI
+155 HISTENMTTAI

-188 GCPGNWDHSK
+188 GCPGNWNHSK

-206 EALGLMC
+206 EALGLTC

-236 AMSADNQGIHLG
+236 AMSPENQGIHLG

-262 RIHKAGIQCV
+262 RIHKTGIQCV

-283 DFDKILYGLVCD
+283 DFDKILYNLVCE
-295 QIKAKFK
+295 QIKAKFR
-302 QVSPDELR
+302 QISPEELR

-360 LSFRSGLMDKLEEMV
+360 LSFKSGLMNKLEAMIT
-375 KRGLQVVK
+375 KGLQVVK
-383 GVDNVEAFE
+383 GIDNVEAFE

-397 SRMQAVKT
+397 SRMQSIRT

-411 TAQKI
+411 TAEKI

-450 DIVSNIK
+450 DIISNIQ
-457 GPISMDII
+457 GPISLDILH
-465 RRDTMTSIYE
+465 RETMSSIYQT
-475 SPLKVFQRDDVYPCS
+475 PLKVFQHDDVYPCS

-497 APGEYSIRLVDVSTG
+497 SPGEYIIRLVDVSTG
-512 VVHEESIVTVSPR
+512 TTHEESVITVAPR
-525 NTEQFAEFSPEELAK
+525 NIAQFNEFSPEELAK
-540 HNIALDATDV
+540 HSISLDTTDV
-550 TLSLKMTCDTE
+550 TVSLKMTCDTE
-561 GFFHFTQVRRTD
+561 GFFHFTQLRRTD
-573 PVIRVKK
+573 PIVRVKK
-580 VLREQPNPKWS
+580 VLREQPNPKWT
-591 EEIEAQEIEKE
+591 EEIEAQEVEKE
-602 KAAETQYADELAQY
+602 KAAETQYTNEVAQH
-616 EARLKELNDAL
+616 EAKLKELNDAL
-627 AAAEDAN
+627 ASAADTEKD
-634 KEAITKD
+634 AITKE
-641 IADHKTKMPKK
+641 IADHKAKVPKK
-652 QITLRTPKTI
+652 QIVIRTPKTV
-662 QVPVEEKEIISE
+662 QVPVEEKEVATE
-674 INNVERKI
+674 IVNIDRQV
-682 LTNIGDTVNLAK
+682 LLNIGDTTALAK
-694 QLEDFEK
+694 QLEEFEK
-701 CCKEID
+701 CCKDID
-707 HKALRYEHARNTF
+707 RKALRYEHARNTF

-729 NMDWGKFAEFTT
+729 DMDWGKFAEFTT
-741 EEDKKRIVPHLDE
+741 EEDKRKIIPHLDE
-754 HSVFINNIEGPHQT
+754 HSAFINTIEGPHQT
-768 TEIEERIQRLESEIR
+768 TEIEERIQKLEDEIR
-783 FLHERKESHDSAD
+783 FLYERKESHDSAD

-803 SSVDSLLDRWPANGA
+803 NSVDSLLEKWPANGT

-824 KLSAFYAECENI
+824 KLMVLYKECEKA
-836 VRQASK
+836 VQQASK

-853 VDQRLADFEKA
+853 IDQRLAEFEKA
-864 LQAKPE
+864 LQAKAE
-870 PAKVDNVS
+870 SAKPSATSNATPKED
-878 DAAPAKAGES
+878 DKS

>member
-1 MPNKFSFSLVRL
+1 
-13 LQCTVA
+13 
-19 LSSFMII
+19 
-26 IDFQEIKSINVC
+26 
-38 KSKNLSMSSIA
+38 MSSIA

-55 YAVASVPRAKGI
+55 YAVASVPRARGV

-122 AVQRVLSLGAE
+122 AVQRVVSLGAE
-133 FVLTEDPVT
+133 FVLTEDPST

-147 KVFYGGEE
+147 KVFYGGQEH
-155 RHISTENMTTAI
+155 HISTENMTTAI

-188 GCPGNWDHSK
+188 GCPGNWNHSK

-206 EALGLMC
+206 EALGLTC

-236 AMSADNQGIHLG
+236 AMSPENQGIHLG

-262 RIHKAGIQCV
+262 RIHKTGIQCV

-283 DFDKILYGLVCD
+283 DFDKILYNLVCE
-295 QIKAKFK
+295 QIKAKFR
-302 QVSPDELR
+302 QISPEELR

-360 LSFRSGLMDKLEEMV
+360 LSFKSGLMNKLEAMIT
-375 KRGLQVVK
+375 KGLQVVK
-383 GVDNVEAFE
+383 GIDNVEAFE

-397 SRMQAVKT
+397 SRMQSIRT

-411 TAQKI
+411 TAEKI

-450 DIVSNIK
+450 DIISNIQ
-457 GPISMDII
+457 GPISLDILH
-465 RRDTMTSIYE
+465 RETMSSIYQT
-475 SPLKVFQRDDVYPCS
+475 PLKVFQHDDVYPCS

-497 APGEYSIRLVDVSTG
+497 SPGEYIIRLVDVSTG
-512 VVHEESIVTVSPR
+512 TTHEESVITVAPR
-525 NTEQFAEFSPEELAK
+525 NIAQFNEFSPEELAK
-540 HNIALDATDV
+540 HSISLDTTDV
-550 TLSLKMTCDTE
+550 TVSLKMTCDTE
-561 GFFHFTQVRRTD
+561 GFFHFTQLRRTD
-573 PVIRVKK
+573 PIVRVKK
-580 VLREQPNPKWS
+580 VLREQPNPKWT
-591 EEIEAQEIEKE
+591 EEIEAQEVEKE
-602 KAAETQYADELAQY
+602 KAAETQYANEVAQH
-616 EARLKELNDAL
+616 EAKLKELNDAL
-627 AAAEDAN
+627 ASAADTEKD
-634 KEAITKD
+634 AITKE
-641 IADHKTKMPKK
+641 IADHKAKAPKK
-652 QITLRTPKTI
+652 QIVIRTPKTV
-662 QVPVEEKEIISE
+662 QVPVEEKEVATE
-674 INNVERKI
+674 IVNIDRQV
-682 LTNIGDTVNLAK
+682 LLNIGDTTSLAK
-694 QLEDFEK
+694 KLEEFEK
-701 CCKEID
+701 CCKDID
-707 HKALRYEHARNTF
+707 RKALRYEHARNTF

-729 NMDWGKFAEFTT
+729 DMDWGKFAEFTT
-741 EEDKKRIVPHLDE
+741 EEDKKKIIPHLDE
-754 HSVFINNIEGPHQT
+754 HSAFINTIEGPHQT
-768 TEIEERIQRLESEIR
+768 AEIEERIQKLEDEIR
-783 FLHERKESHDSAD
+783 FLYERKESHDSAD

-803 SSVDSLLDRWPANGA
+803 NSVDSLLEKWPANGT

-824 KLSAFYAECENI
+824 KLMVLYKECEKA
-836 VRQASK
+836 VQQASK

-853 VDQRLADFEKA
+853 IDQRLAEFEKA
-864 LQAKPE
+864 LQAKAE
-870 PAKVDNVS
+870 SAKPSATSN
-878 DAAPAKAGES
+878 AAPKEDDKS

>member
-1 MPNKFSFSLVRL
+1 
-13 LQCTVA
+13 
-19 LSSFMII
+19 
-26 IDFQEIKSINVC
+26 
-38 KSKNLSMSSIA
+38 MSSIA

-55 YAVASVPRAKGI
+55 YAVASVPRARGI

-133 FVLTEDPVT
+133 FVLTEDPST

-147 KVFYGGEE
+147 KVFYGGQQH
-155 RHISTENMTTAI
+155 HISTENMTTAI

-188 GCPGNWDHSK
+188 GCPGNWNHSK
-198 RAALRASC
+198 RTALRASC
-206 EALGLMC
+206 EALGLTC

-228 VKRNAEFR
+228 VKRNADFR
-236 AMSADNQGIHLG
+236 AMSPDNQGIYLG

-283 DFDKILYGLVCD
+283 DFDKILYNLVCE
-295 QIKAKFK
+295 QIKSKFK
-302 QVSPDELR
+302 QISPDELR

-360 LSFRSGLMDKLEEMV
+360 LSFKSGLMEKLEVMIM
-375 KRGLQVVK
+375 RGLQLVK
-383 GVDNVEAFE
+383 GIDNVEAFE

-450 DIVSNIK
+450 DIISNIQ
-457 GPISMDII
+457 GPISLDII
-465 RRDTMTSIYE
+465 HKETMSSVYQT
-475 SPLKVFQRDDVYPCS
+475 PLKVFQRDDVYPCS

-497 APGEYSIRLVDVSTG
+497 SPGEYIVRLVDISTG
-512 VVHEESIVTVSPR
+512 IIHEESTITVVPR
-525 NTEQFAEFSPEELAK
+525 NTAQFGEFSPEDLAK
-540 HNIALDATDV
+540 HNISLDNVDV
-550 TLSLKMTCDTE
+550 TMTLKMTCDTE
-561 GFFHFTQVRRTD
+561 GFFHFTQIRRTD
-573 PVIRVKK
+573 PTVRVKR
-580 VLREQPNPKWS
+580 VLREQPNPKWT
-591 EEIEAQEIEKE
+591 EEIEAQEAERE
-602 KAAETQYADELAQY
+602 KAAEAQYADELAQH
-616 EARLKELNDAL
+616 EAKLKELNEAL
-627 AAAEDAN
+627 STAADAN
-634 KEAITKD
+634 KDALTKD
-641 IADHKTKMPKK
+641 IADHKAKAPKK
-652 QITLRTPKTI
+652 QIVVRTPKMV
-662 QVPVEEKEIISE
+662 QVSVEEKDLTTEIT
-674 INNVERKI
+674 NVDRKVLI
-682 LTNIGDTVNLAK
+682 NIGETADLAK

-701 CCKEID
+701 CCKEVD
-707 HKALRYEHARNTF
+707 RKALRYEHARNTF

-741 EEDKKRIVPHLDE
+741 EEDKRKIIPHLDE
-754 HSVFINNIEGPHQT
+754 HSAFISSIEGPHQT
-768 TEIEERIQRLESEIR
+768 AEIEERIQRLENEIR

-803 SSVDSLLDRWPANGA
+803 SSVDSLLERWPANGA

-824 KLSAFYAECENI
+824 RLTAFYAECEKA

-847 LALFEN
+847 LTLFE
-853 VDQRLADFEKA
+853 DADRRLADFEKA
-864 LQAKPE
+864 LQAKAE
-870 PAKVDNVS
+870 PAKSDNTS
-878 DAAPAKAGES
+878 DAAPKEADKS

>member
-1 MPNKFSFSLVRL
+1 
-13 LQCTVA
+13 
-19 LSSFMII
+19 
-26 IDFQEIKSINVC
+26 
-38 KSKNLSMSSIA
+38 MSSIA

-55 YAVASVPRAKGI
+55 YAVASVPRARGV

-122 AVQRVLSLGAE
+122 AVQRVVSLGAE
-133 FVLTEDPVT
+133 FVLTEDPST

-147 KVFYGGEE
+147 KVFYGGQEH
-155 RHISTENMTTAI
+155 HISTENMTTAI

-188 GCPGNWDHSK
+188 GCPGNWNHSK

-206 EALGLMC
+206 EALGLTC

-236 AMSADNQGIHLG
+236 AMSPENQGIHLG

-262 RIHKAGIQCV
+262 RIHKTGIQCV

-283 DFDKILYGLVCD
+283 DFDKILYNLVCE
-295 QIKAKFK
+295 QIKAKFR
-302 QVSPDELR
+302 QISPEELR

-360 LSFRSGLMDKLEEMV
+360 LSFKSGLMNKLEAMIT
-375 KRGLQVVK
+375 KGLQVVK
-383 GVDNVEAFE
+383 GIDNVEAFE

-397 SRMQAVKT
+397 SRMQSIRT

-411 TAQKI
+411 TAEKI

-450 DIVSNIK
+450 DIISNIQ
-457 GPISMDII
+457 GPISLDILH
-465 RRDTMTSIYE
+465 RETMSSIYQT
-475 SPLKVFQRDDVYPCS
+475 PLKVFQHDDVYPCS

-497 APGEYSIRLVDVSTG
+497 SPGEYIIRLVDVSTG
-512 VVHEESIVTVSPR
+512 TTHEESVITVAPR
-525 NTEQFAEFSPEELAK
+525 NIAQFNEFSPEELAK
-540 HNIALDATDV
+540 HSISLDTTDV
-550 TLSLKMTCDTE
+550 TVSLKMTCDTE
-561 GFFHFTQVRRTD
+561 GFFHFTQLRRTD
-573 PVIRVKK
+573 PIVRVKK
-580 VLREQPNPKWS
+580 VLREQPNPKWT
-591 EEIEAQEIEKE
+591 EEIEAQEVEKE
-602 KAAETQYADELAQY
+602 KAAETQYTSEVAQH
-616 EARLKELNDAL
+616 EAKLKELNDAL
-627 AAAEDAN
+627 ASAADTEKDAVT
-634 KEAITKD
+634 KE
-641 IADHKTKMPKK
+641 IADHKAKAPKK
-652 QITLRTPKTI
+652 QIVIRTPKTV
-662 QVPVEEKEIISE
+662 QVPVEEKEVATE
-674 INNVERKI
+674 IVNIDRQV
-682 LTNIGDTVNLAK
+682 LLNIGDTTALAK
-694 QLEDFEK
+694 QLEEFEK
-701 CCKEID
+701 CCKDID
-707 HKALRYEHARNTF
+707 RKALRYEHARNTF

-729 NMDWGKFAEFTT
+729 DMDWGKFAEFTT
-741 EEDKKRIVPHLDE
+741 EEDKRKIIPHLDE
-754 HSVFINNIEGPHQT
+754 HSAFINTIEGPHQT
-768 TEIEERIQRLESEIR
+768 AEIEERIQKLEDEIR
-783 FLHERKESHDSAD
+783 FLYERKESHDSAD

-803 SSVDSLLDRWPANGA
+803 NSVDSLLEKWPANGT

-824 KLSAFYAECENI
+824 KLMVLYKECEKA
-836 VRQASK
+836 VQQASK

-853 VDQRLADFEKA
+853 IDQRLAEFEKA
-864 LQAKPE
+864 LQAKAE
-870 PAKVDNVS
+870 SAKPSATSN
-878 DAAPAKAGES
+878 AAPKEDDKS

>member
-1 MPNKFSFSLVRL
+1 
-13 LQCTVA
+13 
-19 LSSFMII
+19 
-26 IDFQEIKSINVC
+26 
-38 KSKNLSMSSIA
+38 MSSIA

-55 YAVASVPRAKGI
+55 YAVASVPRARGV

-122 AVQRVLSLGAE
+122 AVQRVVSLGAE
-133 FVLTEDPVT
+133 FVLTEDPST

-147 KVFYGGEE
+147 KVFYGGQEH
-155 RHISTENMTTAI
+155 HISTENMTTAI

-188 GCPGNWDHSK
+188 GCPGNWNHSK

-206 EALGLMC
+206 EALGLTC

-236 AMSADNQGIHLG
+236 AMSPENQGIHLG

-262 RIHKAGIQCV
+262 RIHKTGIQCV

-283 DFDKILYGLVCD
+283 DFDKILYNLVCE

-302 QVSPDELR
+302 QISPEELR

-360 LSFRSGLMDKLEEMV
+360 LSFKSGLMNKLEAMIT
-375 KRGLQVVK
+375 KGLQVVK
-383 GVDNVEAFE
+383 GIDNVEAFE

-397 SRMQAVKT
+397 SRMQSIRT

-411 TAQKI
+411 TAEKI

-450 DIVSNIK
+450 DIISNIQ
-457 GPISMDII
+457 GPISLDILH
-465 RRDTMTSIYE
+465 RETMSSIYQT
-475 SPLKVFQRDDVYPCS
+475 PLKVFQHDDVYPCS

-497 APGEYSIRLVDVSTG
+497 SPGEYIIRLVDVSTG
-512 VVHEESIVTVSPR
+512 TTHEESVITVAPR
-525 NTEQFAEFSPEELAK
+525 NIAQFNEFSPEELSK
-540 HNIALDATDV
+540 HSISLDTTDV
-550 TLSLKMTCDTE
+550 TVSLKMTCDTE
-561 GFFHFTQVRRTD
+561 GFFHFTQLRRTD
-573 PVIRVKK
+573 PIVRVKK
-580 VLREQPNPKWS
+580 VLREQPNPKWT
-591 EEIEAQEIEKE
+591 EEIEAQEVEKE
-602 KAAETQYADELAQY
+602 KAAETQYTSEVAQH
-616 EARLKELNDAL
+616 EAKLKELNDAL
-627 AAAEDAN
+627 ASAADTEKDAVT
-634 KEAITKD
+634 KE
-641 IADHKTKMPKK
+641 IADHKAKAPKK
-652 QITLRTPKTI
+652 QIVIRTPKTV
-662 QVPVEEKEIISE
+662 QVPVEEKEIATE
-674 INNVERKI
+674 IVNIDRQV
-682 LTNIGDTVNLAK
+682 LLNIGDTTSLAK
-694 QLEDFEK
+694 QLEEFEK
-701 CCKEID
+701 CCKDID
-707 HKALRYEHARNTF
+707 RKALRYEHARNTF

-729 NMDWGKFAEFTT
+729 DMDWGKFAEFTT
-741 EEDKKRIVPHLDE
+741 EEDKKKIIPHLDE
-754 HSVFINNIEGPHQT
+754 HSAFINTIEGPHQT
-768 TEIEERIQRLESEIR
+768 AEIEERIQKLEDEIR
-783 FLHERKESHDSAD
+783 FLYERKESHDSAD

-803 SSVDSLLDRWPANGA
+803 NSVDSLLEKWPANGT

-824 KLSAFYAECENI
+824 KLMVLYKECEKA
-836 VRQASK
+836 VQQASK

-853 VDQRLADFEKA
+853 IDQRLAEFEKA
-864 LQAKPE
+864 LQAKAE
-870 PAKVDNVS
+870 SAKPSATSN
-878 DAAPAKAGES
+878 AAPKEDDKS